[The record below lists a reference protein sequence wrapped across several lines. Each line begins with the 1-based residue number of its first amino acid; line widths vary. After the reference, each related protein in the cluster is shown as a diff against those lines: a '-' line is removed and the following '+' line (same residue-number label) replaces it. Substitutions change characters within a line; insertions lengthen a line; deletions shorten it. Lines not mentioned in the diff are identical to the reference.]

1 MQIAILLLAALL
13 IGVASFLAQGAV
25 PGDVALTAFLQGA
38 AGENIRW
45 SLWLT
50 DTAKTPMLFV
60 TMILAAALAFA
71 CGGVRAALSVPLA
84 FALSWASDKLLR
96 MLIVVPRPDADLVT
110 VAAPSASSGLP
121 STFGLV
127 YGALFGAAL
136 MARGAAPL
144 QRAVRVL
151 VFLVLLAGFA
161 ARIIPGGHW
170 PSQMLSSLLFGTGL
184 AGASLW
190 LCSKVPH
197 AARQRG

>member
-1 MQIAILLLAALL
+1 MRIAILLLAALL
-13 IGVASFLAQGAV
+13 IGVASFLTQGAV
-25 PGDVALTAFLQGA
+25 PGDVAFTAFLQSS
-38 AGENIRW
+38 AGENIHW

-71 CGGVRAALSVPLA
+71 CGGVRAALSVPLV
-84 FALSWASDKLLR
+84 FALSWASDKVLR
-96 MLIVVPRPDADLVT
+96 MLIVVPRPDADFVT
-110 VAAPSASSGLP
+110 VAAPSASRSLP

-136 MARGAAPL
+136 MAEGASPL

-161 ARIIPGGHW
+161 TRIIPGGHW
-170 PSQMLSSLLFGTGL
+170 PSQMLSSLLLGIGL
-184 AGASLW
+184 AGTSLW